1 MVTKADLIAPVD
13 VREPPGH
20 ATGKI
25 GEGQVGLCG
34 VRGVHEGKLW
44 LYVYGRVITGHVDP
58 IEKKPVMHYR
68 PGSKI
73 FSVATTGCNWLC
85 RYCFL
90 PGTLVLTDKGHVP
103 IESIFAAGRATEN
116 PETHLVD
123 ETLAFTHKGR
133 RLRITHVFEHL
144 EAVP

>member
-20 ATGKI
+20 ATGKVGELWRPVEGTNKIVCTACARYCKI

-34 VRGVHEGKLW
+34 IRGVHEGKLW

-58 IEKKPVMHYR
+58 IEKKPVSHYR

-73 FSVATTGCNWLC
+73 FSIATTGCNWLC

-90 PGTLVLTDKGHVP
+90 PGTQILTKQGHVP
-103 IESIFAAGRATEN
+103 IAGSEGQVFAL
-116 PETHLVD
+116 PLV
-123 ETLAFTHKGR
+123 L
-133 RLRITHVFEHL
+133 
-144 EAVP
+144 